1 VKATVK
7 VEMFKLPNF
16 MRIAG
21 MGPDAGVLDV
31 GHLFPTD
38 TAAEDFWNESR
49 RKWVEHV
56 AKRRNALTVSG
67 DACQR

>member
-1 VKATVK
+1 VKAVVK

-16 MRIAG
+16 MRIEQAG
-21 MGPDAGVLDV
+21 PESNTLDV

-38 TAAEDFWNESR
+38 TAAEDFWNEAR

-56 AKRRNALTVSG
+56 AQRRAALSAGERTDG
-67 DACQR
+67 